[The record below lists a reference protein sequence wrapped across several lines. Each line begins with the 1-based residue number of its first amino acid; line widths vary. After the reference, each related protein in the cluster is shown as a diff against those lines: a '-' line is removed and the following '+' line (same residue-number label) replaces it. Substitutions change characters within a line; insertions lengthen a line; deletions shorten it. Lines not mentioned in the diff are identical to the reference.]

1 MRQRN
6 SPAFRL
12 VWKELERWGVLL
24 ASDAKLPS
32 VAGLVARA
40 PLRGSWWAHPQSHE
54 IFGVASRLGSRPD
67 VLMPRLIGGKVTF
80 LHKKLWPAL
89 LAVGR
94 AREPWQ
100 LEGLTERTQGLRE
113 RVENEGVLR
122 TDELTR
128 ETGERA
134 KSLGEAAR
142 ELERRLLVYGEQ
154 FHTESGA
161 HAKRLESWEH
171 LTRRLRLKGSRMSK
185 QAAKKKLEKIAAA
198 LEGRFH
204 SKVRLPWRDPKFP

>member
-1 MRQRN
+1 MRQKEP
-6 SPAFRL
+6 PAFQL
-12 VWKELERWGVLL
+12 VSKELERWGVLL
-24 ASDAKLPS
+24 VSDSKLPS

-40 PLRGSWWAHPQSHE
+40 PLGGSWWAHPQSHE
-54 IFGVASRLGSRPD
+54 IFRIASRLGSRPD
-67 VLMPRLIGGKVTF
+67 VLAPRLVAGKVTF

-100 LEGLTERTQGLRE
+100 LDGLSERARKLFE
-113 RVENEGVLR
+113 RVERDGALR
-122 TDELTR
+122 TDELAA

-142 ELERRLLVYGEQ
+142 QLERRLLVYGEQ

-161 HAKRLESWEH
+161 HAKRLESWQH
-171 LTRRLRLKGSRMSK
+171 LVRRLRLRRRHLSAASARK
-185 QAAKKKLEKIAAA
+185 QLEVIAAS
-198 LEGRFH
+198 LEARFR
-204 SKVRLPWRDPKFP
+204 SKVRLPWKSRD

>member
-1 MRQRN
+1 ML
-6 SPAFRL
+6 L
-12 VWKELERWGVLL
+12 V
-24 ASDAKLPS
+24 SDSKLPS
-32 VAGLVARA
+32 VTGLVARA

-54 IFGVASRLGSRPD
+54 IFRIASRLASRPD
-67 VLMPRLIGGKVTF
+67 VLTPRLVRGKVTF
-80 LHKKLWPAL
+80 VHKKLWPAL
-89 LAVGR
+89 FAVGA

-100 LEGLTERTQGLRE
+100 LEGLSERAQKLLE
-113 RVENEGVLR
+113 RVENEGTLR
-122 TDELTR
+122 TDALAA

-161 HAKRLESWEH
+161 HSKRLESWQH
-171 LTRRLRLKGSRMSK
+171 LAQRLRLKRRRMPA

-198 LEGRFH
+198 LEARFR
-204 SKVRLPWRDPKFP
+204 SKVRLPW